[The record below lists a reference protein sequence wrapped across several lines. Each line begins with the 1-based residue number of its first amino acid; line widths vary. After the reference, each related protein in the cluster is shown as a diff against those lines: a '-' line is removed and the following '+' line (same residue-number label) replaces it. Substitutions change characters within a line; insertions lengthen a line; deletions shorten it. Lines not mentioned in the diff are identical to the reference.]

1 MNSDIMHMY
10 VKIIRTVSFDNLP
23 EVFKH
28 DSKKSKLEAIVHL
41 YEAHKKNLQQ
51 LETRLELLDQVLED
65 MVNSKISN
73 VKLLEKVDLYK
84 DDLYSHYHVNRCYNF
99 LFYYN

>member
-51 LETRLELLDQVLED
+51 LETRLELLDQDLE
-65 MVNSKISN
+65 NQPCL
-73 VKLLEKVDLYK
+73 KLQQM
-84 DDLYSHYHVNRCYNF
+84 SHSSI
-99 LFYYN
+99 LLDQ